1 MDWRDSIVHQLQRRK
16 ATEQAPFEEIS
27 SYAFN
32 MLEKND
38 ILQREQIQLN
48 LECEQLRQQLLGIQ
62 QTLLAGG
69 SVAAKSILSKLPSN
83 DENSDLSSNTSATPK
98 AINLQQASLLAEK
111 SQLQKKITDL
121 QDQLSDALKSKTETV
136 QKIFDMK
143 TELEDKDRLNRQL
156 MDELAQKDNQIKTL
170 RESLEKLEAKHRNLN
185 DEHFA
190 LSYCNKVLEKEH
202 QKLQTRFDTL
212 SQQLLDVQ
220 REKADRLNAEND
232 KIFQMQQER
241 TRKELEENVNK
252 LTQAQTSKLA
262 AGDKLAQTVANMAN
276 ADSFEPL
283 DADEDLRA
291 LNNPSRIPGGVE
303 FHFEG
308 HDGESGAVHWYCCSG
323 PTDDYLATGGGD
335 RKVKIWKICDS
346 TESLVTTFLGSNA
359 SITSIDVEA
368 DAILASSNDFAT
380 RVWSLTNQKLCR
392 TLTGHSAKVNSAK
405 FLGAPNQVASGSQD
419 RTIKIWDINPGSC
432 FRTYFAGSNCY
443 DLVYTDYQI
452 ISGHFDAKLRCWD
465 LKKPN
470 NNESTLQIALQ
481 SKITSIDVSR
491 DGTKILCS
499 LRDNTIKCLDTRRF
513 EVVQTY
519 SDEKFK
525 IATDSSRVKFSPDGQ
540 LLACGSSDGSI
551 YIWDTNTAKVEKV
564 LNGHSSFVIAC
575 CWSPNGKRMAS
586 IDRGKKINIWL

>member
-1 MDWRDSIVHQLQRRK
+1 MYQLQRRK
-16 ATEQAPFEEIS
+16 ATEQAPFEDLS
-27 SYAFN
+27 SFAFN

-69 SVAAKSILSKLPSN
+69 SVAAKSILSKLPNS
-83 DENSDLSSNTSATPK
+83 DENADLTNPSATTK
-98 AINLQQASLLAEK
+98 AINQQASLLAEK
-111 SQLQKKITDL
+111 SQLEKKIRDL
-121 QDQLSDALKSKTETV
+121 QDQLSDALKSKSETV

-143 TELEDKDRLNRQL
+143 TELEEKDRVNRQL
-156 MDELAQKDNQIKTL
+156 VSDLELKEGQIKSL
-170 RESLEKLEAKHRNLN
+170 KESLEKLEVKHRNLN
-185 DEHFA
+185 DEYFA
-190 LSYCNKVLEKEH
+190 LSYCNKVLETKH
-202 QKLQTRFDTL
+202 QNLQVGFDTL
-212 SQQLLDVQ
+212 SQQLLDFQ
-220 REKADRLNAEND
+220 REKAERLNAEND
-232 KIFQMQQER
+232 KIFQLQQER
-241 TRKELEENVNK
+241 TRKELVDNVAK
-252 LTQAQTSKLA
+252 LTQAQVSKQA
-262 AGDKLAQTVANMAN
+262 AGDKLAKAVAAMAN

-283 DADEDLRA
+283 EPDEDINSVNL
-291 LNNPSRIPGGVE
+291 PSKIPGAVE

-308 HDGESGAVHWYCCSG
+308 HDGELGAVHWYCCSG

-346 TESLVTTFLGSNA
+346 SQSLVATFLGSNA

-380 RVWSLTNQKLCR
+380 RVWSLTNHKFSR

-405 FLGAPNQVASGSQD
+405 FLGTPNKVASGSQD
-419 RTIKIWDINPGSC
+419 RTIKIWDINPGAC

-443 DLVYTDYQI
+443 DLVYNDYQI

-470 NNESTLQIALQ
+470 DNESTMQIALQ

-491 DGTKILCS
+491 DSTKILCS
-499 LRDNTIKCLDTRRF
+499 LRDNTIKCLDTRRL

-525 IATDSSRVKFSPDGQ
+525 IATDSCRVKFSPDGQ
-540 LLACGSSDGSI
+540 LLACGSADGSI
-551 YIWDTNTAKVEKV
+551 YIWDTNTAKLQKV
-564 LNGHSSFVIAC
+564 LSGHSTFVTAC
-575 CWSPNGKRMAS
+575 CWSPNGKRMVS